1 MAETKI
7 YIDDAVDGRLR
18 EEAMERFGYGRG
30 SISSAVEE
38 AIVQWLVKRD
48 MIKREIKRL
57 LDDAR
62 SDDKVIAV
70 LLFGSY
76 ARKRPDYGDVD
87 LAILLVEGA
96 DHFRELARYA
106 GASLSKAERLFD
118 VSILNDMPI
127 DLQSRALNEAE
138 VLYARNRPELYD
150 YSLNVTGR
158 WSEFR
163 HRFHLM
169 LNR

>member
-7 YIDDAVDGRLR
+7 YIDDAVDSRLR

-38 AIVQWLVKRD
+38 AIVQWLAKRS
-48 MIKREIKRL
+48 MIKKGIKRI
-57 LDDAR
+57 LDEAR
-62 SDDKVIAV
+62 SDENVLAV

-76 ARKRPDYGDVD
+76 ARKMPDYGDVD
-87 LAILLVEGA
+87 LAILLGEGA
-96 DHFRELARYA
+96 DHFKELARYA
-106 GASLSKAERLFD
+106 GASLSEEERLFD

-127 DLQSRALNEAE
+127 DLQSRVLNEAE
-138 VLYARNRPELYD
+138 VLYARDRPRLYD
-150 YSLNVTGR
+150 YSLGVMDH

-163 HRFHLM
+163 HRFNLM
-169 LNR
+169 LNK